1 MIFPS
6 QGTVEDGLASSG
18 TQQPIYVGTTTF
30 TLAVSGMTS
39 STDLTNLFSQVKV
52 GFGTGPDK
60 TFNGTLTPPSAPE
73 PSTMALA
80 ALGGLGFLG
89 YGLRRRLKK

>member
-1 MIFPS
+1 
-6 QGTVEDGLASSG
+6 
-18 TQQPIYVGTTTF
+18 
-30 TLAVSGMTS
+30 MTS

-52 GFGTGPDK
+52 SFGTGPDK
-60 TFNGTLTPPSAPE
+60 TFSGSRDTPPSVPE

-89 YGLRRRLKK
+89 YGLRRLLKK